1 MLSVSSLVHPLF
13 LRSSRL
19 SSLATFFPPQPLC
32 LRGQSFPPLFHFCP
46 SVQLPLP
53 FSPADTILTMSSALR
68 PLFLFVLVFLAAMA
82 LASCSSGAKSVSPG
96 PVQPP
101 NPTSISVTVSPTT
114 ANIRAGSSYSF
125 SVTVS
130 GTTNTAVTWSVNT
143 TAGGNSTLGTI
154 DANGNYTAPAALP
167 APNTITVTATSA
179 SDTTK
184 FSSSSVTLWNPTP
197 NLAGL
202 SPAATNLGSFSLT
215 ITGTNFVSGAQ
226 VLLNSS
232 PLTTTFVSSTEL
244 TATGNAATA
253 GTYPVAVENP
263 DPGSSTSSALN
274 FQVNGS
280 TQTSSCSQMSTG
292 QGASLGGFVPFPSD
306 NLWNT
311 DISNAP
317 VDPNSASIINF
328 IGSTVGIH
336 PDFGQG
342 EYNGSYMGIPYTV
355 VDSTQPLIPVNY
367 QAYGSESDPGPM
379 PIPLNA
385 PIEGYPNPGSGDR
398 HVLVLDKSNCFLY
411 ELYSSYPQSSSWN
424 ADSGAVWDLLS
435 DEQRPY
441 TWTSADAAGLP
452 IFVGLVR
459 YDEVATG
466 AINHAIRFTLPN
478 TSAGFTPPASHWA
491 ATSTN
496 QYAPPM
502 GTRLRLKASFDVSG
516 YSATNQV
523 ILTAMKK
530 YGLILA
536 DNGSAM
542 YISGAPDDRWNNSDL
557 HLLNG
562 ATAADFDVIQISPLY
577 TSSNVPTG
585 NNPTISSFTASST
598 TVSSGAAVTLS
609 WQVSNSDYII
619 VSPQVGATRGT
630 SVQVTPTATATYTL
644 YATNAYGQTT
654 SSVTITVQ

>member
-1 MLSVSSLVHPLF
+1 MSGKLRPVFLF
-13 LRSSRL
+13 L
-19 SSLATFFPPQPLC
+19 
-32 LRGQSFPPLFHFCP
+32 
-46 SVQLPLP
+46 
-53 FSPADTILTMSSALR
+53 
-68 PLFLFVLVFLAAMA
+68 LVFLAAMA
-82 LASCSSGAKSVSPG
+82 LASCGAASKTTSQSPPSSPGSVSVSVSPA
-96 PVQPP
+96 
-101 NPTSISVTVSPTT
+101 T
-114 ANIRAGSSYSF
+114 ANIRAGSTYSF
-125 SVTVS
+125 SAAVS
-130 GTTNTAVTWSVNT
+130 GSTNTAVTWLVNS

-154 DANGNYTAPAALP
+154 DSTGKYAAPATLP
-167 APNTITVTATSA
+167 SPNTVSVTATSA
-179 SDTTK
+179 ADTTK
-184 FSSSSVTLWNPTP
+184 SGSASVTLWNPTP
-197 NLAGL
+197 TLSGI
-202 SPAATNLGSFSLT
+202 SPASTNLGSFALT
-215 ITGTNFVSGAQ
+215 VSGSSFVSGAQ
-226 VLLNSS
+226 VMFNNTALA
-232 PLTTTFVSSTEL
+232 TTFVSSTQL
-244 TATGNAATA
+244 TATGNATSA
-253 GTYPVAVENP
+253 GTFSVTVQNP
-263 DPGSSTSSALN
+263 DPGSSTSSAAN

-306 NLWNT
+306 NLWNK
-311 DISNAP
+311 DISNAA
-317 VDPNSASIINF
+317 VDPNSAQIINF
-328 IGSTVGIH
+328 IGASIGIH

-355 VDSTQPLIPVNY
+355 VDSTQPLIPINY
-367 QAYGSESDPGPM
+367 QAYGSESDAGPM
-379 PIPLNA
+379 PVPLTA
-385 PIEGYPNPGSGDR
+385 PIEGYPNPGNGDR
-398 HVLVLDKSNCFLY
+398 HVLVVDKSNCFLY
-411 ELYSSYPQSSSWN
+411 ELYNSYPQTSSWN

-459 YDEVATG
+459 YDEVAAG

-496 QYAPPM
+496 AYAPPM

-516 YSATNQV
+516 YSAANQV
-523 ILTAMKK
+523 ILNAMKK

-577 TSSNVPTG
+577 TSPNIPTG
-585 NNPTISSFTASST
+585 NSPTISSFTASAT
-598 TVSSGAAVTLS
+598 TTSAGAPVTLS
-609 WQVSNSDYII
+609 WQVSNSDYVI
-619 VSPQVGATRGT
+619 VSPDVGATRGT
-630 SVQVTPTATATYTL
+630 SASVSPTTTTTYTL

-654 SSVTITVQ
+654 SSVQITVQ